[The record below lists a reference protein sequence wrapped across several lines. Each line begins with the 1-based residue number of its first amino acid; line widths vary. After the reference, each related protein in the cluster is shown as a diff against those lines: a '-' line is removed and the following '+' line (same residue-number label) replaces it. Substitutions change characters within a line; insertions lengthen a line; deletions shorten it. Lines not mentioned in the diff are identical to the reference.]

1 MECDQTLPTDNATA
15 TDNCGQVTVTFT
27 DREAPGDCPQ
37 ERVITRT
44 FTAVDECGN
53 EDTATQTIT
62 IQDTQAPVLANTPFD
77 ITINCDLIEEA
88 VTISATDNC
97 SEVTIQFNEER
108 VDGDCPHNYTLVRTW
123 VAGDDCNNSTNHE
136 QIVTVEDV
144 FPPNITIP
152 CLLYT
157 SPSPRDLSTSRM
169 PSSA

>member
-1 MECDQTLPTDNATA
+1 MGSEMCIRDSDNATATDNCGQVTVTFTDREAPGDCPQERIITRTFTAVDECGNEDTATQTITIQDTQAPVFTNVPDNITLECDQTLPTDNATA

-53 EDTATQTIT
+53 EDTA
-62 IQDTQAPVLANTPFD
+62 
-77 ITINCDLIEEA
+77 
-88 VTISATDNC
+88 
-97 SEVTIQFNEER
+97 
-108 VDGDCPHNYTLVRTW
+108 
-123 VAGDDCNNSTNHE
+123 
-136 QIVTVEDV
+136 
-144 FPPNITIP
+144 